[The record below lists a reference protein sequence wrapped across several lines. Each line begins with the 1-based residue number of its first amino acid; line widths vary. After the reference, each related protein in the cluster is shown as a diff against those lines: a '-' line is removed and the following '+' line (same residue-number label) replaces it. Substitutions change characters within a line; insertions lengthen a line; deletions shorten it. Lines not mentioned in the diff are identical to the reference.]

1 MSSILLVDD
10 DEDIILFLREM
21 LEDDG
26 HRVETSLTGREALEK
41 ARSSQFGIILL
52 DYVLPDMSGDE
63 VVDELKRMNCRAAV
77 YFLTGHSLTREE
89 VERSG
94 VVKGVL
100 AKPVTYEA
108 LMAAVKGAP
117 DASTVSSEHPTVVP
131 P

>member
-10 DEDIILFLREM
+10 DEDIILFLKEM

-52 DYVLPDMSGDE
+52 DYVLPDMTGDE

-77 YFLTGHSLTREE
+77 YFLTGHRLTKEE
-89 VERSG
+89 IERSG
-94 VVKGVL
+94 VVQGVL

-108 LMAAVKGAP
+108 LMAVVNVPP
-117 DASTVSSEHPTVVP
+117 DASTVSNEHPTVVLE
-131 P
+131 